1 VQHCPGH
8 RSTRDIEWSRVN
20 LDLTEINRLLEL
32 DQLGLRS
39 ITKTDCADD
48 DAKLAAALQPKPQ
61 VAPDDRG
68 FRDAMTAVFAVDTL
82 EGLEN
87 FLKVAT

>member
-1 VQHCPGH
+1 
-8 RSTRDIEWSRVN
+8 
-20 LDLTEINRLLEL
+20 LTKLHRLLEL

-61 VAPDDRG
+61 VAPDDRS

-87 FLKVAT
+87 FLKVATQFHNDSLMKPLAPHDPLAGT